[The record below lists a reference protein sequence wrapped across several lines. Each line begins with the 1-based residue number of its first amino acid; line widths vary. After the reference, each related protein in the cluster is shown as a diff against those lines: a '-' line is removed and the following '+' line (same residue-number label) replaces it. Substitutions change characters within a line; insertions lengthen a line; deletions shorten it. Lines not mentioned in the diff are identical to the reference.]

1 MRQNETYKSEACSNK
16 KDKKYWEIIFN
27 HNNNFLWSDKYVFTL
42 LNKLTIG
49 KRIKVTSLPCVLA
62 TINSIKLLKIT
73 AKNRN
78 EVFDKCDYK

>member
-42 LNKLTIG
+42 LNKLTIA
-49 KRIKVTSLPCVLA
+49 R
-62 TINSIKLLKIT
+62 
-73 AKNRN
+73 
-78 EVFDKCDYK
+78 

>member
-1 MRQNETYKSEACSNK
+1 MRQNETYKSEACGNK
-16 KDKKYWEIIFN
+16 KDKEYRKIIFN
-27 HNNNFLWSDKYVFTL
+27 HDNNFLWSDKYVFTL

-78 EVFDKCDYK
+78 VVFDKYDYK